1 MEPECPKYGD
11 LFFRKGQQI
20 MTNTA
25 AHHQGMS
32 KMSRLCF
39 KVFELLLLFFFFFP
53 LMLKGNLFISCL
65 ARLTLIELGGF

>member
-1 MEPECPKYGD
+1 MEPECPKNGD

-25 AHHQGMS
+25 AHHRGMS
-32 KMSRLCF
+32 KMFRLCF
-39 KVFELLLLFFFFFP
+39 KVFGLLLFVFFP